1 MSVTKLSYEPEIEF
15 SRFLKQ
21 LREQAQLEW
30 QWLMDMFRAK
40 VKPYLFKI
48 DGNLPTGTIASVD
61 EFIEEVFANSLF
73 RFYEQFAE
81 GEFQSLPQL
90 RSLMFRIAEFKL
102 KEGYYRVR
110 RDGLLYFTDDVRVGN
125 LTEHQDDLSMR
136 ELAEKETI
144 SELRNQIEV
153 LNPTDKELL
162 VRYAKGEELGSIAL
176 NLGLEAAACRKRK
189 QRALDKLKALVVNAL
204 KE

>member
-1 MSVTKLSYEPEIEF
+1 MSVTKLSYDPEIEF
-15 SRFLKQ
+15 SHFLQQ
-21 LREQAQLEW
+21 LRRQAQPEW

-48 DGNLPTGTIASVD
+48 DGNLPVGTIASVD

-81 GEFQSLPQL
+81 GEFQSLAEL

-102 KEGYYRVR
+102 KEGYYRVK
-110 RDGLLYFTDDVRVGN
+110 RDKLLYFTDDVRTSN
-125 LTEHQDDLSMR
+125 LTEHQDDLSIR
-136 ELAEKETI
+136 EVQEREAIL
-144 SELRNQIEV
+144 ELRDQINQ
-153 LNPTDKELL
+153 LNPTDRELL
-162 VRYAKGEELGSIAL
+162 IRFAKGEELGSIAL

>member
-1 MSVTKLSYEPEIEF
+1 MSVTKLGYEPELEF
-15 SRFLKQ
+15 SRFLEQ
-21 LREQAQLEW
+21 LRKQAQPEW

-48 DGNLPTGTIASVD
+48 DGNLPAGTIASVD

-81 GEFQSLPQL
+81 GEFKSLAEL

-110 RDGLLYFTDDVRVGN
+110 RDGLLYFTDDVQVGN
-125 LTEHQDDLSMR
+125 LAEHQDDLSVR
-136 ELAEKETI
+136 ETQERETI
-144 SELRNQIEV
+144 LELRNQIEQ
-153 LNPTDKELL
+153 LSPTDKELL
-162 VRYAKGEELGSIAL
+162 TRFAKGEELGSIAL

-189 QRALDKLKALVVNAL
+189 QRALEKLKTLVVNAL
-204 KE
+204 KK

>member
-1 MSVTKLSYEPEIEF
+1 MSVTKLSYDPGIK
-15 SRFLKQ
+15 FLHFLEQ
-21 LREQAQLEW
+21 LRGQAQPEW

-48 DGNLPTGTIASVD
+48 DGNLPAGTIASVD

-73 RFYEQFAE
+73 RFYEQFA
-81 GEFQSLPQL
+81 GGQFQSLPEL

-110 RDGLLYFTDDVRVGN
+110 RDKLLYFTDDVRTSN
-125 LTEHQDDLSMR
+125 LTEYQDDLSIR
-136 ELAEKETI
+136 EEQEREAIL
-144 SELRNQIEV
+144 ELRDQLEL

-162 VRYAKGEELGSIAL
+162 VRFAKGEELGSIAL

-189 QRALDKLKALVVNAL
+189 QRALDKLKILVINAL

>member
-1 MSVTKLSYEPEIEF
+1 MSTIKLSYDPEKEF
-15 SRFLKQ
+15 LRFLEQ
-21 LREQAQLEW
+21 LRAQAQPEW
-30 QWLMDMFRAK
+30 QWLLDMFRAK

-48 DGNLPTGTIASVD
+48 DGNLPAGAIASVD
-61 EFIEEVFANSLF
+61 EFIEEVFANSLY

-81 GEFQSLPQL
+81 GDFQSFAEL

-110 RDGLLYFTDDVRVGN
+110 RDSLLYFTDDVRTSN
-125 LTEHQDDLSMR
+125 LTEHQDELSVR
-136 ELAEKETI
+136 ESQEKETI
-144 SELRNQIEV
+144 LELRNQIDQ
-153 LNPTDKELL
+153 LPPLDRELL
-162 VRYAKGEELGSIAL
+162 IRYAKGEELGSIAL

-204 KE
+204 KV

>member
-1 MSVTKLSYEPEIEF
+1 MSVTKLSYDPEIEF
-15 SRFLKQ
+15 LHFLQQ
-21 LREQAQLEW
+21 LRGQAQPEW

-48 DGNLPTGTIASVD
+48 DGNLPAGTIASVD

-81 GEFQSLPQL
+81 GEFQSLAEL

-102 KEGYYRVR
+102 KEGYYRVK
-110 RDGLLYFTDDVRVGN
+110 RDKLLYFTDDVRTSN
-125 LTEHQDDLSMR
+125 LTEHQDDLSIR
-136 ELAEKETI
+136 EVQEREAIL
-144 SELRNQIEV
+144 ELRDQINQ
-153 LNPTDKELL
+153 LNPTDRELL
-162 VRYAKGEELGSIAL
+162 IRFAKGEELGSIAL

-189 QRALDKLKALVVNAL
+189 QRALDKLKVLVVNAL

>member
-1 MSVTKLSYEPEIEF
+1 MIKLSYNPEEEF
-15 SRFLKQ
+15 LSFLAK
-21 LREQAQLEW
+21 LRTQAQPEW

-40 VKPYLFKI
+40 VKPFLFKI
-48 DGNLPTGTIASVD
+48 DGNLPAGTIASVD

-81 GEFQSLPQL
+81 GEFQSLAEL

-102 KEGYYRVR
+102 KEGYNRVR
-110 RDGLLYFTDDVRVGN
+110 RDSLLYFTDDVRTSN
-125 LTEHQDDLSMR
+125 LLEHQDELSIR
-136 ELAEKETI
+136 ELADKEI
-144 SELRNQIEV
+144 IAELRNQIEQ
-153 LNPTDKELL
+153 LPTMEKELL
-162 VRYAKGEELGSIAL
+162 IRFAQGEELGSIAL

-189 QRALDKLKALVVNAL
+189 QRALDKLKALVINAF